1 MRTMVTFFEHIQKYE
16 IYLETTKP
24 LINDREF
31 VQKLVIDLDVD
42 RNGWINEAKF
52 IDGLLKNKVC
62 KEYLAGFV

>member
-1 MRTMVTFFEHIQKYE
+1 MSINDIISLSRSFARA
-16 IYLETTKP
+16 LNLDLP